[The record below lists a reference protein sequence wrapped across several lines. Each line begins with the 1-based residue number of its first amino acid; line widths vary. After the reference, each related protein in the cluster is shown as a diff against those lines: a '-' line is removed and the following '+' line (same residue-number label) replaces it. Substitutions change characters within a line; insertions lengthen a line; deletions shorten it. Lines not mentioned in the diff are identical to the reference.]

1 MTLRFLLNRAA
12 LAASLAIALVP
23 SSYSQS
29 GNSQPTKPVAN
40 AEPSP
45 YPGDVVEDIVARVN
59 DQVIS
64 RSDYERAEQDLE
76 SQGKQQQ
83 WTQQQLYEAKHDLLR
98 DLIDQQLLLSKG
110 KDLDI
115 TGETELVKR
124 LDEMRKQNH
133 LDSMEDLQKAAEA
146 QGVSWEDF
154 KASIRNRIITQE
166 VIRDQVG
173 RHVNITPTE
182 IQNYYNQHKQEF
194 DQPEQVR
201 LSEILIPTANPDD
214 AAQVAGARTKADDLE
229 AKLKAGSDFTALAK
243 SSSGGPTA
251 ADGGDL
257 GEFKRGQL
265 AKVLED
271 ATFNLKPGQYTEPIR
286 TKQGYVILKVT
297 EHNPGGIPPLK
308 DVEPQVE
315 DAVGMAKMNPALRD
329 YLTKLREDAYID
341 LAKGYE
347 DSAASPNEMKPV
359 YSAYA
364 PPAPKKK
371 HEQRTRFRERGRNA
385 SKVAPTQTATESAP
399 AAPAPPPGVPTLA
412 DVPQGS
418 ATAANADVPA
428 APASAGVSAPAG
440 GTTATT
446 AAPAANAQVASN
458 KTGTMKP
465 GKKEKIRFGQAPR
478 ETLPTAETKSEDAGA
493 AAQTAGGQTN
503 ETQVA
508 GNAGPSTVHTLN
520 PDGTVAN
527 PADTEATKQKSRFQ
541 DRAKI
546 PKEKKAKGPKTDP
559 FAPPPA
565 TQDETADRKQQ
576 SQALGLNGDTS
587 KIKKP
592 NPAKTGPKR
601 RMTDEKK
608 NDEQQPGST
617 TPSAPAPSTEQPAPT
632 SQTGAAAPASSPAPP
647 AAPAAPNQ

>member
-1 MTLRFLLNRAA
+1 MTLRSLLNSAA
-12 LAASLAIALVP
+12 LAASLAIATLP
-23 SSYSQS
+23 TSYGQS
-29 GNSQPTKPVAN
+29 AKPAAP
-40 AEPSP
+40 AEQQSP
-45 YPGDVVEDIVARVN
+45 YEGTVVEDIVARVN

-64 RSDYERAEQDLE
+64 RSDYERAEQDLDA
-76 SQGKQQQ
+76 QAKQQQ
-83 WTQQQLYEAKHDLLR
+83 WTQQQLYAAKHDLLR
-98 DLIDQQLLLSKG
+98 DQIDQQLLLSKG

-115 TGETELVKR
+115 TGETEMVKR
-124 LDEMRKQNH
+124 LDEMRKQYH

-182 IQNYYNQHKQEF
+182 IQTYYNEHKQEF
-194 DQPEQVR
+194 EQPEQVR
-201 LSEILIPTANPDD
+201 LSEILVPTTNPDD
-214 AAQVAGARTKADDLE
+214 GAQVAAAKSKADDLE
-229 AKLKAGSDFTALAK
+229 AKLKAGGDFAALAK

-271 ATFNLKPGQYTEPIR
+271 QTFGLKPGQYTEPVR

-315 DAVGMAKMNPALRD
+315 DAVGMEKMNPKLRE
-329 YLTKLREDAYID
+329 YLTQLREDAYID
-341 LAKGYE
+341 IAKGYE

-364 PPAPKKK
+364 PPTPKKK
-371 HEQRTRFRERGRNA
+371 HVQRTRFRERGRNSTKA
-385 SKVAPTQTATESAP
+385 APVQTADTTP

-418 ATAANADVPA
+418 AS
-428 APASAGVSAPAG
+428 APASGQAVAASSAGS
-440 GTTATT
+440 TT
-446 AAPAANAQVASN
+446 AAPSAANKQVASSS
-458 KTGTMKP
+458 TATMKP

-478 ETLPTAETKSEDAGA
+478 ETLPTAATKTEDAGA
-493 AAQTAGGQTN
+493 GTASGS
-503 ETQVA
+503 TQVA
-508 GNAGPSTVHTLN
+508 ANNGPSDVHTLN
-520 PDGTVAN
+520 PDGTIAN
-527 PADTEATKQKSRFQ
+527 PEEKEAPKQKVRFQ
-541 DRAKI
+541 DRAKQ
-546 PKEKKAKGPKTDP
+546 PKEKKSKGPKVDV

-565 TQDETADRKQQ
+565 TTDEIADHKQQ
-576 SQALGLNGDTS
+576 SKALGLNGDTS

-592 NPAKTGPKR
+592 NLAKTGPKR
-601 RMTDEKK
+601 RMSDEKK
-608 NDEQQPGST
+608 NG
-617 TPSAPAPSTEQPAPT
+617 EQPATTNPT
-632 SQTGAAAPASSPAPP
+632 PPAEESPAPASQSGS
-647 AAPAAPNQ
+647 

>member
-1 MTLRFLLNRAA
+1 MTLRILLNRAA
-12 LAASLAIALVP
+12 LAASLAMAFVP
-23 SSYSQS
+23 CSYSQS
-29 GNSQPTKPVAN
+29 SNSQSSKPAAN
-40 AEPSP
+40 AEQSP
-45 YPGDVVEDIVARVN
+45 YPGEVVEDIVARVN

-64 RSDYERAEQDLE
+64 RSDYDRAAQDLD
-76 SQGKQQQ
+76 SQGRQQQ
-83 WTQQQLYEAKHDLLR
+83 WTQQQLFEAKHDLLR
-98 DLIDQQLLLSKG
+98 DLVDQQLLLSKG

-133 LDSMEDLQKAAEA
+133 LDSMEDLQKAAET

-182 IQNYYNQHKQEF
+182 VQNYYNQHKQEF

-201 LSEILIPTANPDD
+201 LSEILVPTANADD
-214 AAQVAGARTKADDLE
+214 ATQVANAKKKADDLD
-229 AKLKAGSDFTALAK
+229 AKLKGGADFAALAK

-251 ADGGDL
+251 AEGGDL

-271 ATFNLKPGQYTEPIR
+271 ATFGLKPGEYTEPIR
-286 TKQGYVILKVT
+286 TKQGWVILKLT
-297 EHNPGGIPPLK
+297 AHNPGGVPPLK
-308 DVEPQVE
+308 DVEAQVE

-341 LAKGYE
+341 IAKGYE

-359 YSAYA
+359 YSAYT

-371 HEQRTRFRERGRNA
+371 HAQRTRFKARGRNA
-385 SKVAPTQTATESAP
+385 GKVAPTQTAAETAP

-418 ATAANADVPA
+418 ATATNADAPA
-428 APASAGVSAPAG
+428 APASATSAPA
-440 GTTATT
+440 AAP
-446 AAPAANAQVASN
+446 AAPAANTQTASA
-458 KTGTMKP
+458 KTPTMKP

-493 AAQTAGGQTN
+493 APQNG

-508 GNAGPSTVHTLN
+508 ANAGPSSVHTLN

-527 PADTEATKQKSRFQ
+527 PDEDAPKQKVRFQ
-541 DRAKI
+541 DRAKL
-546 PKEKKAKGPKTDP
+546 PKDKKTKGPKTDP

-565 TQDETADRKQQ
+565 TTDETADRQQQ
-576 SQALGLNGDTS
+576 SKALGLNGDTS
-587 KIKKP
+587 MIKKP
-592 NPAKTGPKR
+592 NPAKEGPKR
-601 RMTDEKK
+601 RMSDEKK
-608 NDEQQPGST
+608 NGEQPGST
-617 TPSAPAPSTEQPAPT
+617 NPSTPAPSSEQPPAPSGQTGSTAPAPSN
-632 SQTGAAAPASSPAPP
+632 SSAT
-647 AAPAAPNQ
+647 PAAPNQ